1 MPDPIGHLPAD
12 PSLMTR
18 ITALMQDRPGMPL
31 SAVATESG
39 FSSESTFFRN
49 FKALTGKTPLQ
60 WLSEFS

>member
-12 PSLMTR
+12 PS
-18 ITALMQDRPGMPL
+18 LMQDRPGMPL